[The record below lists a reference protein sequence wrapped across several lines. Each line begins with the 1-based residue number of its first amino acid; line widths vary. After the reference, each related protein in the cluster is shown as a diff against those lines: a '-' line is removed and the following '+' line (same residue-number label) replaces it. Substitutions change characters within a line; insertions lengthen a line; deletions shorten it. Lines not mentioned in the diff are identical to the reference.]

1 MFAAGGCFACH
12 RFANEGGMTGPD
24 LTGSGGRYSAHDLLD
39 QIINPSREINEQ
51 FVPVIVK
58 MKNGD
63 TLTGVVVN
71 MNGDRVTVNTD
82 MFDPN
87 QRVNV
92 NRPDVAS
99 IEPSKVSPMPPGL
112 LNLMREDEVMDL
124 LAYIISG
131 GNRDH
136 NVYKKIIM
144 KKFINLIPAICLT
157 AWLGCD
163 GGGTDSAENKGNGT
177 DGNSKP
183 AESKGVIAYSPL
195 TLSNPFFKVIGD
207 HIKAEAEKNGYEVR
221 MVDPDMDVKKQSDQI
236 DDFISSGVTA
246 IVLVPATACPSA
258 PPCSRRTRP
267 AFRCSPWTP
276 NARPKALRSRATGT
290 DNFQGGE
297 LAGKAMIN
305 ALGDTGGKVL
315 ILDFKKANSCVLR
328 VGGFKKVID
337 AHNKTATG
345 KVEVVSE
352 LDGNGDRTKGYQSTA
367 DALQAHEDLDAIF
380 AINDPP
386 PSAPT
391 PP

>member
-1 MFAAGGCFACH
+1 
-12 RFANEGGMTGPD
+12 
-24 LTGSGGRYSAHDLLD
+24 
-39 QIINPSREINEQ
+39 
-51 FVPVIVK
+51 
-58 MKNGD
+58 
-63 TLTGVVVN
+63 
-71 MNGDRVTVNTD
+71 
-82 MFDPN
+82 
-87 QRVNV
+87 
-92 NRPDVAS
+92 
-99 IEPSKVSPMPPGL
+99 
-112 LNLMREDEVMDL
+112 
-124 LAYIISG
+124 
-131 GNRDH
+131 
-136 NVYKKIIM
+136 M
-144 KKFINLIPAICLT
+144 KKFIKLIPAICLT
-157 AWLGCD
+157 AWLGCG
-163 GGGTDSAENKGNGT
+163 GGGTDSAKNKGNGT

-246 IVLVPATACPSA
+246 IVLVPCDRLSVG
-258 PPCSRRTRP
+258 P
-267 AFRCSPWTP
+267 AVQQA
-276 NARPKALRSRATGT
+276 NKAGIPVFTVDAKCAAEGAKIEGHVGT

-337 AHNKTATG
+337 AHNETATG
-345 KVEVVSE
+345 KIEIVSE

-380 AINDPP
+380 AINDP
-386 PSAPT
+386 SALGAYTAVKEANREDKIKIIGFDGQLDGKQAIKDGKIFADPIQHPDKMGRQIVQLIMKYQAGEKFET
-391 PP
+391 ETLIPATLYTKTEADQDPALK